1 METVALPTYRS
12 NKFSRIEQL
21 VKVVESLKKQI
32 EEANKSF
39 LAREANLR
47 EEYEK
52 KIEMYKVLVAQ
63 SKVNIMEI
71 PEIPVITKKPEEN
84 QVAAVQEKW
93 KFAQI
98 ELDEILRSLKE
109 KMEGLNSEIE
119 IEKAGARRMF
129 NSRPYRV

>member
-1 METVALPTYRS
+1 MD
-12 NKFSRIEQL
+12 
-21 VKVVESLKKQI
+21 SLKKQI
-32 EEANKSF
+32 DEANKSF
-39 LAREANLR
+39 QVREANLK

-71 PEIPVITKKPEEN
+71 PETPVITKKPEEN
-84 QVAAVQEKW
+84 QGTVVQDKW

-98 ELDEILRSLKE
+98 ELDEILNSLKE

-119 IEKAGARRMF
+119 KEKVSARRIF
-129 NSRPYRV
+129 NSRSDRV